1 MKQNRLQQMVLS
13 LVALFTFVGC
23 ETTVEFRGEYTEPL
37 AVLNSVV
44 TAGEPVRVYYAKST
58 FILANEPQTNYID
71 GATVE
76 LYINDLLV
84 ETLSPA
90 SETNQ
95 WGEKIRFYSGNLAPR
110 AADKVTLRARSEEF
124 PEWVSATV
132 TVPHDVAVGELRIE
146 EQGIEEGTNYHYGT
160 ATLEITD
167 PEGMEN
173 YYWVMGQT
181 LCRNEQ
187 GGDFPPNGRR
197 FEYTDVAFTEGN
209 ADDALGGLLGAS
221 TGNNITFNDTL
232 LEGQGTYPLTMEW
245 DVSDTYIQRD
255 VLFEVMCYQ
264 MDENLYK
271 YIRSMELA
279 GSDLAMFGEPV
290 QVHSNVEGGIGVVGA
305 RSRVVTLQKLYSER
319 GE

>member
-132 TVPHDVAVGELRIE
+132 TVPYDAPVGEFRVM
-146 EQGIEEGTNYHYGT
+146 EEGIDEGPGYHYGT
-160 ATLEITD
+160 ATLDITD
-167 PEGMEN
+167 PEGVKN
-173 YYWVMGQT
+173 YYWVMGHT
-181 LCRNEQ
+181 LYRLDPEAE
-187 GGDFPPNGRR
+187 FPASGRW
-197 FEYTDVAFTEGN
+197 FEYTDLAFTEGS

-221 TGNNITFNDTL
+221 TGRNITFDDTL

-245 DVSDTYIQRD
+245 DVPDSYVQNGVVYE
-255 VLFEVMCYQ
+255 VLCYQ

-271 YIRSMELA
+271 YIRSIELA
-279 GSDLAMFGEPV
+279 DSELAMFGEPV
-290 QVHSNVEGGIGVVGA
+290 QIYSNVEGGIGIVGA
-305 RSRVVTLQKLYSER
+305 RSRVVTLQKHYSEV
-319 GE
+319 EK